1 MMAEENPFSK
11 ELKRRNDQLKKLG
24 ADFRGGLGQ
33 FGRNLRDIATHPG
46 QAMADASRGFSQ
58 GFDMSRLDYI
68 DALKVIREREGKA
81 EPPRHVIIGATHPI
95 VDALRQDATINP
107 EGIAARI
114 PFITPFNDN
123 TLAFRA
129 NHGMNVGSEQT
140 PRIKYYQ
147 TDDGN
152 MRPRQDSKQAY
163 LDRAQQIPLAQRL
176 GHATGSVV
184 NDFTNNATR
193 NIWWLLNASQ
203 AITDVATEAGVQAAN
218 PEFFMEEEIPLDLA
232 KKEGLVHYSKP
243 VITDD
248 QVKARRHQLLDN
260 ADTNEFGGRALIQ
273 LSPTEKAMLT
283 ERAKRDLKKDHER
296 AGSSYRRANPGIRVT
311 ADGRVMRRR
320 FNPNHIQLAA
330 MLPAAIGVN
339 AGIGL
344 LNREDGYTAAVPDE
358 LDPRQT
364 ANAVMEVG
372 SRYLLGREGRLM
384 EADDFLLERPDV
396 TYGEYQAYRNYL
408 RDRELDF
415 NLLDDGKMN
424 FGVGK
429 VNLDGIRGAEVQ
441 FLGKS
446 LGLNDTIIPTV
457 SAAAGS
463 VLGATLAR
471 NPNLSRRQKLASLAA
486 GGLGGLAL
494 GTGTGDLLENNR
506 RRSNFEERNP
516 GVDYDTYKRNAGKL
530 LENKMELIK
539 AVPNAEEEKS
549 KSKTGFSKRQQQEA
563 LLNEALKQQ
572 TLIDQL
578 VNEERKQR
586 AVNADDERQLALD
599 RFIEIENSFEN

>member
-1 MMAEENPFSK
+1 MAEDNLFSK
-11 ELKRRNDQLKKLG
+11 ELKRRKDQLNELG
-24 ADFRGGLGQ
+24 SDVRGGLGQ
-33 FGRNLRDIATHPG
+33 FGRNLRDAAANPG

-58 GFDMSRLDYI
+58 GFGMSRLDYI

-81 EPPRHVIIGATHPI
+81 EPPRHVMIGATHPI

-107 EGIAARI
+107 KGIAARI
-114 PFITPFNDN
+114 PGINPFNDN
-123 TLAFRA
+123 TLTFRA
-129 NHGMNVGSEQT
+129 NHGLNVGAEQT
-140 PRIKYYQ
+140 PRIKQYA
-147 TDDGN
+147 DEDGN
-152 MRPRQDSKQAY
+152 MRPRQESKQAY
-163 LDRAQQIPLAQRL
+163 LNKAQQLPLAQRA
-176 GHATGSVV
+176 GHAAGSVV

-193 NIWWLLNASQ
+193 NIWWLLNAPQ
-203 AITDVATEAGVQAAN
+203 AVVDVATEFGVQAVN
-218 PEFFMEEEIPLDLA
+218 DEFFREEEIPLDQA
-232 KKEGLVHYSKP
+232 RKEKLVHYSKP
-243 VITDD
+243 VITDE

-260 ADTNEFGGRALIQ
+260 PDTNEYGGRALNQ
-273 LSPTEKAMLT
+273 LSPTERATLT
-283 ERAKRDLKKDHER
+283 ERAKRELKKDHER
-296 AGSSYRRANPGIRVT
+296 AGSSYRRANPGVRVT

-364 ANAVMEVG
+364 SNAVMEVG

-408 RDRELDF
+408 RDRDLDF

-424 FGVGK
+424 FGIGK
-429 VNLDGIRGAEVQ
+429 VNLDGIRGAELQ

-446 LGLNDTIIPTV
+446 MGVNDTIIPTAT
-457 SAAAGS
+457 AAAGS
-463 VLGATLAR
+463 VLGSYLAR
-471 NPNLSRRQKLASLAA
+471 NPKLSRAQKLGSLVA
-486 GGLGGLAL
+486 GGIGGLAL
-494 GTGTGDLLENNR
+494 GTGAGDALENNR

-516 GVDYDTYKRNAGKL
+516 GVDYNTYKRNAGKL
-530 LENKMELIK
+530 LDGKMELIK
-539 AVPNAEEEKS
+539 ADPNAEQEIS
-549 KSKTGFSKRQQQEA
+549 KSKTGYSKRQQQEG

-572 TLIDQL
+572 TVIDQL
-578 VNEERKQR
+578 VNEERRQR
-586 AVNADDERQLALD
+586 ALQANDERQLALD
-599 RFIEIENSFEN
+599 QFTEIENSFEN